1 MKNSPAYRQAGI
13 CGVPL
18 LRERSPLKIERLLRE
33 IKREELI
40 RLTQDLIRIPS
51 VRSRKEGS
59 NEEKVAI
66 FLSHLLEE
74 MGLDVVVEEVEPGS
88 PNVIAVLQGESDGP
102 CLMFECHTDVVTEG
116 DVSEWKYG
124 PFEGKCVGNRIY
136 GRGACDTKGNLAAAI
151 KAVQAISQTGT
162 PFKGRILLGILV
174 DEEGMMSGVK
184 HFIRQG
190 WANGVHA
197 AIVCEPVDNHLCI
210 TQKGALRAELMTI
223 GKMSHG
229 AMPLAGLNP
238 IPPMI
243 SILEKMRQLEEEEIE
258 RLGKDIFL
266 GYPSITPTV
275 LQAPV
280 KGEPQLN
287 VVPHQCRALLDIR
300 TVPGQPHEALKK
312 QLEEIVREEE
322 RSVNASLDSG
332 PLREIRETL
341 ETSLSKGISFQSKLN
356 VFEDR
361 PWTKTSREE
370 RIVQAVSKAIQSVT
384 GKEPAYGGVRGATDG
399 TFLSA
404 WAGIPIVTIGAG
416 KWMIPHQKDE
426 WVSVEELEL
435 TARIYAASALEY
447 LGL

>member
-1 MKNSPAYRQAGI
+1 MKLDRI
-13 CGVPL
+13 
-18 LRERSPLKIERLLRE
+18 LKE
-33 IKREELI
+33 IKKEELI
-40 RLTQDLIRIPS
+40 RLTQDLIRIQS
-51 VRSRKEGS
+51 VRRHREGE
-59 NEEKVAI
+59 NEGKVAL

-116 DVSEWKYG
+116 DASEWKYG
-124 PFEGKCVGNRIY
+124 PFEGKLVGNRIY
-136 GRGACDTKGNLAAAI
+136 GRGACDTKGNLAAAVL
-151 KAVQAISQTGT
+151 AVQAISHSGI
-162 PFKGRILLGILV
+162 PFQGRILLGILV

-190 WANGVHA
+190 WANGVQA
-197 AIVCEPVDNHLCI
+197 AIICEPVDNQLCI
-210 TQKGALRAELMTI
+210 TQKGALRAEVTTS

-238 IPPMI
+238 IPSMI

-258 RLGKDIFL
+258 RLGKDVFL

-287 VVPHQCRALLDIR
+287 VVPYQCRALLDIR
-300 TVPGQPHEALKK
+300 TIPGQSHETLKK
-312 QLEEIVREEE
+312 QLMDIVQEEE
-322 RSVNASLDSG
+322 RSVNTSLQSG
-332 PLREIRETL
+332 SQKEMRETL
-341 ETSLSKGISFQSKLN
+341 ERGLSKGMSLQSQLN

-370 RIVQAVSKAIQSVT
+370 KIVQAVSKAIQSVT
-384 GKEPAYGGVRGATDG
+384 GEEPIYGGVPGATDG

-404 WAGIPIVTIGAG
+404 WAGIPIVTLGAG

-426 WVSVEELEL
+426 WVSVEDLEL
-435 TARIYAASALEY
+435 TAKIYAASALEF
-447 LGL
+447 LGAAK

>member
-1 MKNSPAYRQAGI
+1 M
-13 CGVPL
+13 
-18 LRERSPLKIERLLRE
+18 KIERLSKE

-40 RLTQDLIRIPS
+40 KLTQDLIRIPS
-51 VRSRKEGS
+51 VRSQKAGG
-59 NEEKVAI
+59 NEEKVAF
-66 FLSHLLEE
+66 FLSDLLQE

-88 PNVIAVLQGESDGP
+88 PNVIGVLQGESDGP

-116 DVSEWKYG
+116 DPSEWKYG
-124 PFEGKCVGNRIY
+124 PFEGKLVGNRIY

-151 KAVQAISQTGT
+151 RAVQAISQSGIS
-162 PFKGRILLGILV
+162 FKGRILLGILV
-174 DEEGMMSGVK
+174 DEEGMMTGVK

-190 WANGVHA
+190 WAGGIHG
-197 AIVCEPVDNHLCI
+197 AIICEPVDNQLCI
-210 TQKGALRAELMTI
+210 TQKGALRAELITT

-238 IPPMI
+238 IPPMV
-243 SILEKMRQLEEEEIE
+243 SILDRMRQLEEEEIE
-258 RLGKDIFL
+258 RLGKDVFL

-287 VVPHQCRALLDIR
+287 VIPYQCKALLDIR

-312 QLEEIVREEE
+312 QLEEIVKEEE
-322 RSVNASLDSG
+322 KSVNGSLDSG
-332 PLREIRETL
+332 PLREIRETI
-341 ETSLSKGISFQSKLN
+341 ETRLSKGLSFQSKLN

-370 RIVQAVSKAIQSVT
+370 RIVRAVSKAIRSVT
-384 GKEPAYGGVRGATDG
+384 GEEPTYGGVPGATDG
-399 TFLSA
+399 TFLFA

-426 WVSVEELEL
+426 WVSIEELEL
-435 TARIYAASALEY
+435 TARIYAASALEF
-447 LGL
+447 LNG

>member
-1 MKNSPAYRQAGI
+1 MKI
-13 CGVPL
+13 D
-18 LRERSPLKIERLLRE
+18 RLLKE
-33 IKREELI
+33 IKREALI
-40 RLTQDLIRIPS
+40 KLTQDLIRIPS
-51 VRSRKEGS
+51 VRSQKEGG
-59 NEEKVAI
+59 NEEKVAF

-116 DVSEWKYG
+116 DASEWKYG
-124 PFEGKCVGNRIY
+124 PFEGKFVGNRIY
-136 GRGACDTKGNLAAAI
+136 GRGACDTKGNLAAAVR
-151 KAVQAISQTGT
+151 AVHAISQSGI

-190 WANGVHA
+190 WTNGVSA
-197 AIVCEPVDNHLCI
+197 AIICEPVDNQLCI
-210 TQKGALRAELMTI
+210 TQKGALRAELVTV

-243 SILEKMRQLEEEEIE
+243 SILERMRLLEEEEIE
-258 RLGKDIFL
+258 RLGKDAFL

-287 VVPHQCRALLDIR
+287 VLPYQCRALLDIR

-312 QLEEIVREEE
+312 QLEEIVKEEE
-322 RSVNASLDSG
+322 KSVNASLDSG

-341 ETSLSKGISFQSKLN
+341 ETGLSKGISFQSKLN

-361 PWTKTSREE
+361 PWTKMSREE

-384 GKEPAYGGVRGATDG
+384 GKEPTYGGVPGATDG

-447 LGL
+447 LGARE

>member
-1 MKNSPAYRQAGI
+1 
-13 CGVPL
+13 
-18 LRERSPLKIERLLRE
+18 LKIERLLRE

-51 VRSRKEGS
+51 VRSQKQGS

-88 PNVIAVLQGESDGP
+88 PNVIAVLQGEGDGP

-116 DVSEWKYG
+116 DASEWKYG
-124 PFEGKCVGNRIY
+124 PFEGRWVGNRIY

-258 RLGKDIFL
+258 RLGKDVFL

-287 VVPHQCRALLDIR
+287 VIPYQCRALLDIR

-312 QLEEIVREEE
+312 QLEDIVREEE
-322 RSVNASLDSG
+322 KSVNASLGSG
-332 PLREIRETL
+332 PFREIRETL
-341 ETSLSKGISFQSKLN
+341 EAGLSKGISFQSKLH

-370 RIVQAVSKAIQSVT
+370 RIVQAASKAIQSVT
-384 GKEPAYGGVRGATDG
+384 GKEPAYGGVLGATDG

-435 TARIYAASALEY
+435 TARIYAASALEF
-447 LGL
+447 LNG

>member
-1 MKNSPAYRQAGI
+1 M
-13 CGVPL
+13 
-18 LRERSPLKIERLLRE
+18 KIERLLKE

-40 RLTQDLIRIPS
+40 KLTQDLIRIQS
-51 VRSRKEGS
+51 VRSQKEGS

-66 FLSHLLEE
+66 FLSHLLEG

-88 PNVIAVLQGESDGP
+88 PNVIAVLQGESEGP

-116 DVSEWKYG
+116 DASEWKYG
-124 PFEGKCVGNRIY
+124 PFEGKLAGNRIH

-151 KAVQAISQTGT
+151 KAVQAISQSSI

-174 DEEGMMSGVK
+174 DEEGMMTGVK
-184 HFIRQG
+184 HFIGQG
-190 WANGVHA
+190 WAGGIHA
-197 AIVCEPVDNHLCI
+197 AIICEPVDNQLCI
-210 TQKGALRAELMTI
+210 TQKGALRAELITI

-258 RLGKDIFL
+258 RLGKDAFL

-280 KGEPQLN
+280 RGEPQLN
-287 VVPHQCRALLDIR
+287 VMPHQCKALLDIR

-312 QLEEIVREEE
+312 QLEEIVKEEE
-322 RSVNASLDSG
+322 RSVNTSLGSG
-332 PLREIRETL
+332 HLREIRETL
-341 ETSLSKGISFQSKLN
+341 EKNLSKGLSFESKLK

-361 PWTKTSREE
+361 PWTRTSREE
-370 RIVQAVSKAIQSVT
+370 RIVQAVSKAIRSVT
-384 GKEPAYGGVRGATDG
+384 GEEPIYGGVPGATDG

-404 WAGIPIVTIGAG
+404 WAGIPIVTLGAG

-426 WVSVEELEL
+426 WVSVDELEL
-435 TARIYAASALEY
+435 TAKIYAASALEY
-447 LGL
+447 LRVTE

>member
-1 MKNSPAYRQAGI
+1 
-13 CGVPL
+13 
-18 LRERSPLKIERLLRE
+18 LKIERLLRE

-40 RLTQDLIRIPS
+40 KLTQDLIRIPS
-51 VRSRKEGS
+51 VRSQKEGS
-59 NEEKVAI
+59 NEEKVAF

-116 DVSEWKYG
+116 DASEWKYG
-124 PFEGKCVGNRIY
+124 PFEGKFAGNRIY
-136 GRGACDTKGNLAAAI
+136 GRGACDTKGNLAAAVR
-151 KAVQAISQTGT
+151 AVHAISQSGI

-190 WANGVHA
+190 WANSVSA
-197 AIVCEPVDNHLCI
+197 AIICEPVDNQLCI
-210 TQKGALRAELMTI
+210 TQKGALRAELVTV

-243 SILEKMRQLEEEEIE
+243 SILERMRLLEEEEIE
-258 RLGKDIFL
+258 RLGKDALL

-287 VVPHQCRALLDIR
+287 VLPSQCRALLDIR

-312 QLEEIVREEE
+312 QLEEIVKEEE
-322 RSVNASLDSG
+322 KSVNASLDSG

-384 GKEPAYGGVRGATDG
+384 GKEPTYGGVPGATDG

-426 WVSVEELEL
+426 WVSVEDLEL
-435 TARIYAASALEY
+435 TAKIYAASALEF
-447 LGL
+447 LNGPIQKL

>member
-1 MKNSPAYRQAGI
+1 M
-13 CGVPL
+13 
-18 LRERSPLKIERLLRE
+18 KIERLLRE
-33 IKREELI
+33 MKREELI
-40 RLTQDLIRIPS
+40 KLTQDLIRIPS
-51 VRSRKEGS
+51 VRSQKGGG
-59 NEEKVAI
+59 NEEKVAF
-66 FLSHLLEE
+66 FLSRLLEE

-88 PNVIAVLQGESDGP
+88 PNVIAVLQGENDGP

-116 DVSEWKYG
+116 DASEWKYG
-124 PFEGKCVGNRIY
+124 PFEGKLAGNRIY
-136 GRGACDTKGNLAAAI
+136 GRGACDTKGNLAAAVR
-151 KAVQAISQTGT
+151 AVHAISQSGI

-190 WANGVHA
+190 WANSVSA
-197 AIVCEPVDNHLCI
+197 AIICEPVDNQLCM
-210 TQKGALRAELMTI
+210 TQKGALRAELVTT

-229 AMPLAGLNP
+229 AMPLTGLNP

-243 SILEKMRQLEEEEIE
+243 SILERMRLLEEEEIE
-258 RLGKDIFL
+258 RLGKDAFL

-287 VVPHQCRALLDIR
+287 VLPYQCRALLDIR

-312 QLEEIVREEE
+312 QLEEIVGEEE
-322 RSVNASLDSG
+322 KSVNASLHSG

-341 ETSLSKGISFQSKLN
+341 ETNLSKGMSFQSKLN

-384 GKEPAYGGVRGATDG
+384 GKEPAYGGVPGATDG

-426 WVSVEELEL
+426 WVSVEDLEL
-435 TARIYAASALEY
+435 TAKIYTASALEF
-447 LGL
+447 LNGSIQKL

>member
-1 MKNSPAYRQAGI
+1 
-13 CGVPL
+13 
-18 LRERSPLKIERLLRE
+18 LRGRRALKIERLLKE

-51 VRSRKEGS
+51 VRSQKEGS
-59 NEEKVAI
+59 NEEKVAT
-66 FLSHLLEE
+66 FLSHHLEE

-88 PNVIAVLQGESDGP
+88 PNVIAVLQGEGDGP

-116 DVSEWKYG
+116 DASEWKYG
-124 PFEGKCVGNRIY
+124 PFEGKLVGNRIY
-136 GRGACDTKGNLAAAI
+136 GRGACDTKGNLAAAV
-151 KAVQAISQTGT
+151 KAVQAISQSGT

-197 AIVCEPVDNHLCI
+197 AIVCEPVDNHLCM

-258 RLGKDIFL
+258 RLGKDVFL

-287 VVPHQCRALLDIR
+287 VIPYQCRALLDIR
-300 TVPGQPHEALKK
+300 TIPGQPHEALKK
-312 QLEEIVREEE
+312 QLEEIVRGEEE
-322 RSVNASLDSG
+322 SVNASLDSG
-332 PLREIRETL
+332 PLKEIRETL
-341 ETSLSKGISFQSKLN
+341 ETNLSKGLSFQSKLH

-370 RIVQAVSKAIQSVT
+370 RIVQAVSKAVQSVT
-384 GKEPAYGGVRGATDG
+384 GKEPIYGGVLGATDG

-426 WVSVEELEL
+426 WVSIEELEL
-435 TARIYAASALEY
+435 TARIYAASALEF
-447 LGL
+447 LNG

>member
-1 MKNSPAYRQAGI
+1 M
-13 CGVPL
+13 
-18 LRERSPLKIERLLRE
+18 RE
-33 IKREELI
+33 IKKEELI
-40 RLTQDLIRIPS
+40 ELTQELIRIPS
-51 VRSRKEGS
+51 VRSQKEGS
-59 NEEKVAI
+59 NEEKVAF

-116 DVSEWKYG
+116 DASEWKYG
-124 PFEGKCVGNRIY
+124 PYEGRLVGNRIY

-151 KAVQAISQTGT
+151 KAVQTISQSGI

-190 WANGVHA
+190 WANGVNA
-197 AIVCEPVDNHLCI
+197 AIICEPVDNHLCI
-210 TQKGALRAELMTI
+210 TQKGALRAELITI

-238 IPPMI
+238 IPPMV
-243 SILEKMRQLEEEEIE
+243 SILEKIRQLEEEEIE
-258 RLGKDIFL
+258 RLGKDVFL

-287 VVPHQCRALLDIR
+287 VVPYQCRALLDIR
-300 TVPGQPHEALKK
+300 TVPGQSHEALKK
-312 QLEEIVREEE
+312 QLEEIVSQEE

-332 PLREIRETL
+332 PLKEIRETL
-341 ETSLSKGISFQSKLN
+341 EKNLSKGMSFQSKLN

-370 RIVQAVSKAIQSVT
+370 SIVRAVSKAIRSVT
-384 GKEPAYGGVRGATDG
+384 GEEPTYGGVPGATDG

-435 TARIYAASALEY
+435 TARIYAASALEF
-447 LGL
+447 LRVEE

>member
-1 MKNSPAYRQAGI
+1 
-13 CGVPL
+13 
-18 LRERSPLKIERLLRE
+18 LKIERLLRE

-40 RLTQDLIRIPS
+40 KLAQDLIRIPS
-51 VRSRKEGS
+51 VRSQKEGS

-116 DVSEWKYG
+116 DASEWKYG
-124 PFEGKCVGNRIY
+124 PFEGKLVGNRIY

-151 KAVQAISQTGT
+151 KAVQAISQSGI

-174 DEEGMMSGVK
+174 DEEGMMGGVK

-197 AIVCEPVDNHLCI
+197 AIICEPVDNHLCI

-258 RLGKDIFL
+258 RLGKDAFL

-287 VVPHQCRALLDIR
+287 VIPYQCRALLDIR

-312 QLEEIVREEE
+312 QLQEVVKEEE
-322 RSVNASLDSG
+322 KLVNASLDSG

-341 ETSLSKGISFQSKLN
+341 ETSLSKGISFQSRLD

-384 GKEPAYGGVRGATDG
+384 EKEPTFGGVLGATDG

-435 TARIYAASALEY
+435 TAKIYAASALEF
-447 LGL
+447 LNG

>member
-1 MKNSPAYRQAGI
+1 M
-13 CGVPL
+13 
-18 LRERSPLKIERLLRE
+18 KIERLLRE

-40 RLTQDLIRIPS
+40 KLTQDLIRIPS
-51 VRSRKEGS
+51 VRSQKEGS
-59 NEEKVAI
+59 NEEKVAF

-116 DVSEWKYG
+116 DASEWKYG
-124 PFEGKCVGNRIY
+124 PFEGKFAGNRIY
-136 GRGACDTKGNLAAAI
+136 GRGACDTKGNLAAAVR
-151 KAVQAISQTGT
+151 AVHAISQSGI

-190 WANGVHA
+190 WANSVSA
-197 AIVCEPVDNHLCI
+197 AIICEPVDNQLCI
-210 TQKGALRAELMTI
+210 TQKGALRAELVTV

-243 SILEKMRQLEEEEIE
+243 SILERMRLLEEEEIE
-258 RLGKDIFL
+258 RLGKDALL

-287 VVPHQCRALLDIR
+287 VLPSQCRALLDIR

-312 QLEEIVREEE
+312 QLEEIVKEEE
-322 RSVNASLDSG
+322 KSVNASLDSG

-384 GKEPAYGGVRGATDG
+384 GKEPTYGGVPGATDG

-426 WVSVEELEL
+426 WVSVEDLEL
-435 TARIYAASALEY
+435 TAKIYAASALEF
-447 LGL
+447 LNGPIQKL